1 MKKIPKSHICFFLF
15 FVMFSCNGD
24 KKKLVDDWVVEELKI
39 KHSTRSIKMAYN
51 LLSFAE
57 NGVCQLPQ
65 INWYDNRN
73 GTWEFIKRG
82 KSSFLMIKSQNIFN
96 GNYVY
101 TFYND
106 RIQHEYKMRLTSD
119 SVDMVCSKFLTPYNE

>member
-1 MKKIPKSHICFFLF
+1 
-15 FVMFSCNGD
+15 
-24 KKKLVDDWVVEELKI
+24 
-39 KHSTRSIKMAYN
+39 
-51 LLSFAE
+51 
-57 NGVCQLPQ
+57 
-65 INWYDNRN
+65 
-73 GTWEFIKRG
+73 
-82 KSSFLMIKSQNIFN
+82 MIKSQNIFN